1 MFTTPL
7 VRVCLPGRRPAA
19 VLAANLLLPLFVA
32 CSPKAA
38 ETAPAKPAAA
48 AKPAKPLLQVQT
60 VAAAA
65 ADLPATLELTGSLT
79 ADLQS
84 EVAAAVPGIVR
95 EVLVDVGSR
104 VKQGDV
110 LVRQDD
116 RDGTL
121 RQAQAVAATAQA
133 SARLGVVRGGEHFSA
148 QRVPEVQVAKD
159 MLQLAETELARAKAL
174 VEGGSAAQS
183 VLDQA
188 KARVEQSRGQYEA
201 AINGAKASWAAVKAA
216 EAAENI
222 SKKAIADTD
231 VRAPF
236 AGVIQERRV
245 SPGEYA
251 GPGKVLV
258 LLVRDNPIRVKVDLP
273 EAEAALAVVG
283 GEALVRVAA
292 FPDRIF
298 AGKIVRVAAAL
309 KAQSRAL
316 PLEIE
321 VANDSGELKAG
332 FFARVV
338 LIRPGQPKAA
348 VVVAPAAV
356 GTTGSAARVFV
367 VEGGALSER
376 IVAVGRTWQGQTEI
390 LGNLKA
396 GEQVVVGDHSQLED
410 GRKVQSTP
418 SAGIALPAAAT
429 ATP

>member
-1 MFTTPL
+1 M
-7 VRVCLPGRRPAA
+7 
-19 VLAANLLLPLFVA
+19 
-32 CSPKAA
+32 
-38 ETAPAKPAAA
+38 
-48 AKPAKPLLQVQT
+48 
-60 VAAAA
+60 
-65 ADLPATLELTGSLT
+65 
-79 ADLQS
+79 
-84 EVAAAVPGIVR
+84 
-95 EVLVDVGSR
+95 
-104 VKQGDV
+104 
-110 LVRQDD
+110 
-116 RDGTL
+116 
-121 RQAQAVAATAQA
+121 
-133 SARLGVVRGGEHFSA
+133 
-148 QRVPEVQVAKD
+148 
-159 MLQLAETELARAKAL
+159 
-174 VEGGSAAQS
+174 
-183 VLDQA
+183 
-188 KARVEQSRGQYEA
+188 
-201 AINGAKASWAAVKAA
+201 
-216 EAAENI
+216 
-222 SKKAIADTD
+222 
-231 VRAPF
+231 
-236 AGVIQERRV
+236 IQERRV

-338 LIRPGQPKAA
+338 LIRPGQPKPA
-348 VVVAPAAV
+348 VVVAPAAI

-396 GEQVVVGDHSQLED
+396 GEQVVVGDHNQLED
-410 GRKVQSTP
+410 GRKVQT
-418 SAGIALPAAAT
+418 SAASGVALPAAAT
-429 ATP
+429 AATP